1 MSVYDKVY
9 NELTQRMELNIDNG
23 THDMLLK
30 RTLKINKWIWHQK
43 MLYEETT
50 NVEYDVLKA
59 FADTLIANGIDTVFL
74 QWKEARQNNDIWYT
88 PFVNNEMMKSLTS
101 QLQEERRNND
111 NEFLKTYGFELPL
124 VKEIAPRVLWK

>member
-23 THDMLLK
+23 THDILLK